1 MPVSLFI
8 ALRYLRSR
16 RNRGFI
22 SFITTIATLGIALG
36 VAALI
41 ITLSI
46 LDGFEKTITEN
57 LVGFTSHMQVF
68 AFSGQT
74 INEYDTVMQQVRAK
88 YSDIVAMAP
97 YVSREAMV
105 RSDVGIE
112 GVLVKG
118 IDPTN
123 DISPAQHRIVSGKYS
138 LEDNREGLQGVIVGK
153 RLAEKLEISVG
164 QRILVFALP
173 GSSLSLSQTRIM
185 QFEVRALYE
194 TGMAEFDESYVYVN
208 LRSAER
214 LFQMG
219 QSISGFDLLVKDLSR
234 LQDLTKE
241 IPDFLGYP
249 FFARSMYQ
257 THKNLFTWIDLQKK
271 PVPIILGLIII
282 VATVNIIGTL
292 LMIVMEKTKEIGV
305 LRTLGTK
312 KTSVV
317 RIFLFQGMLIGVIGT
332 ALGNLLAWGL
342 CWLELQYG
350 LIPLPADIYY
360 MSHVPIQLNPM
371 NFLLVSGLALVL
383 CLLSSIIPSR
393 IAARLDP
400 IVTLRFAS

>member
-257 THKNLFTWIDLQKK
+257 THRNLFTWIDLQKK

>member
-22 SFITTIATLGIALG
+22 SFITTIATLGVALG

-57 LVGFTSHMQVF
+57 LISFTAHMQVF
-68 AFSGQT
+68 GFSGQT
-74 INEYDTVMQQVRAK
+74 IKDYDAAMQKVRAE
-88 YSDIVAMAP
+88 YPDIVAMAP
-97 YVSREAMV
+97 YISREAMV

-118 IDPTN
+118 IDPAN

-138 LEDNREGLQGVIVGK
+138 LEDNVEGLQGVIVGK

-164 QRILVFALP
+164 QKILLFALP

-185 QFEVRALYE
+185 QVEVRALYE
-194 TGMAEFDESYVYVN
+194 TGMAEFDESYVYMN
-208 LRSAER
+208 LRSAQR
-214 LFQMG
+214 LFQIG
-219 QSISGFDLLVKDLSR
+219 QSISGFDLLVRDMTKLPELSK
-234 LQDLTKE
+234 Q

-249 FFARSMYQ
+249 FFARSMHQ
-257 THKNLFTWIDLQKK
+257 MHRNLFTWIDLQKK
-271 PVPIILGLIII
+271 PIPIILGLIII

-305 LRTLGTK
+305 LRTLGTNK
-312 KTSVV
+312 KTVV

-332 ALGNLLAWGL
+332 ALGNLLALGL
-342 CWLELQYG
+342 CWLELQYR

-360 MSHVPIQLNPM
+360 MSHVPIQLNAM
-371 NFLLVSGLALVL
+371 NFLIVSGLALVL